1 MTSPSCSAEPKRRA
15 RSIGVLL
22 MAVRDELLKSIADTI
37 ADYREGEI
45 DRPTPEHVD
54 RWVSQFPAEVQ
65 VELLR
70 EMDHVLKA
78 TYFSKENV
86 REFLEG
92 LITTAKL
99 VGADPCA
106 YWRSVNFIRG
116 HQRGGHSQAALLEF
130 FSEVLEKSCG
140 FGVSERGSTDGPF
153 VYIDDTLFTG
163 GTVGADLVEWLGS
176 TAPQQSA
183 VEVIVIAAH
192 TFGSFKVDQRI
203 AAEASRLGKKVTLR
217 IWRAEAIENR
227 LSERNASEVLWPIEL
242 PDDAELAEYA
252 ASQKFPFQPRVP
264 GGKLRLD
271 LFSSESGRQLLERE
285 LLLKGAYIRSVCDN
299 PSQALRP
306 LGFGPFGLGFGST
319 VVTYRNCPNNA
330 PLALWWG
337 DPDANPSH
345 PFSKWYP
352 LVPRNTHQDEPLADF
367 DLAAFLEGL

>member
-1 MTSPSCSAEPKRRA
+1 MAERDN
-15 RSIGVLL
+15 LL
-22 MAVRDELLKSIADTI
+22 ESIATTI

-45 DRPTPEHVD
+45 ERPTPEHVD
-54 RWVSQFPAEVQ
+54 RWASQFSAGVQ
-65 VELLR
+65 VAFLR

-86 REFLEG
+86 REFVQS

-99 VGADPCA
+99 TGADPCT
-106 YWRSVNFIRG
+106 YWRSVNFIHG
-116 HQRGGHSQAALLEF
+116 NQRGGHSQAALLQL
-130 FSEVLEKSCG
+130 FSDELEAHCG
-140 FGVSERGSTDGPF
+140 FRAPDCGGAGGPF
-153 VYIDDTLFTG
+153 VYVDDTLFTG
-163 GTVGADLVEWLGS
+163 GTVGADLVEWLGN

-192 TFGSFKVDQRI
+192 TFGSFKVEQRI

-227 LSERNASEVLWPIEL
+227 LSERNASEVLWPTEL
-242 PDDAELAEYA
+242 PDDAEFAKYA

-337 DPDANPSH
+337 DPDADPSH

-352 LVPRNTHQDEPLADF
+352 LVPRNTHQDEPFADF